1 MIGLFQEQGPCR
13 IDANG
18 NVVNNPYAWN
28 DKSNMI
34 FIDQP
39 AQVGF
44 SYSVPVPGYQAADGS
59 GNVIVLNGTTCPSD
73 NVTMGTCGTY
83 SDPNVPVKYIPT
95 STAAA
100 APAFWATLQ
109 GFMGAFPQYS
119 RKSFHF
125 STESYG
131 GHYGPVFNEY
141 IESQNAK
148 SIPGAHNISL
158 ETVLIG
164 NGWYNPLIQYQA
176 YYNFTVFPANTYDY
190 SPFNETTQD
199 EMYNSLYGPGNC
211 VDQLNQCAATG
222 DNVICSAADNY
233 CARDVEQIY
242 DEVLHR
248 DEYDIR
254 ELQPDPFPPV
264 FYVAYLNTATVQQA
278 IGAYQ
283 NFTEFSAAVG
293 DAFNTTGDDG
303 REDGTVEDMLKL
315 LEQGITVMLYTGDV
329 GYS

>member
-13 IDANG
+13 IDADG

-34 FIDQP
+34 FIDEP

-44 SYSVPVPGYQAADGS
+44 SYSNPIPAYIAPDGS
-59 GNVIVLNGTTCPSD
+59 GDVIPLNGTVCPSD
-73 NVTMGTCGTY
+73 NITMGTCGTY
-83 SDPNVPVKYIPT
+83 SDPNVAAKYIPA
-95 STAAA
+95 STAEA
-100 APAFWATLQ
+100 APAFWGTLQ

-148 SIPGAHNISL
+148 DIPGAHKIKLKS
-158 ETVLIG
+158 VLIG

-176 YYNFTVFPANTYDY
+176 YYNFTVFPGNTYDY
-190 SPFNETTQD
+190 SPFNKTIQD
-199 EMYNSLYGPGNC
+199 EMYNNLYGAGNC
-211 VDQLNQCAATG
+211 VDQLNNCSATG

-233 CARDVEQIY
+233 CADYVEEIY
-242 DEVLHR
+242 DEVLKR

-254 ELQPDPFPPV
+254 ELDPDAFPPE
-264 FYVAYLNTATVQQA
+264 FYVAYLNTGPVQKA

-293 DAFNTTGDDG
+293 DSFNTTGDDG
-303 REDGTVEDMLKL
+303 REDGTVEDMKKL
-315 LEQGITVMLYTGDV
+315 LDQGITVMMYTGDV
-329 GYS
+329 RQM

>member
-1 MIGLFQEQGPCR
+1 MIGLFQENGPCR
-13 IDANG
+13 IDASG
-18 NVVNNPYAWN
+18 NVVNNPYAWT

-39 AQVGF
+39 ASVGL

-59 GNVIVLNGTTCPSD
+59 GDVIVLNGTTCPSD
-73 NVTMGTCGTY
+73 NITMGTCGTY
-83 SDPNVPVKYIPT
+83 SDPNVTDIPT

-100 APAFWATLQ
+100 APVFWATLQ

-119 RKSFHF
+119 RESFHF

-148 SIPGAHNISL
+148 GIPGAHNISL
-158 ETVLIG
+158 ESVLIG

-176 YYNFTVFPANTYDY
+176 YYNFTVFPGNTYDY
-190 SPFNETTQD
+190 SPFNASIQD
-199 EMYNSLYGPGNC
+199 ELYNNLYGAGNC
-211 VDQLNQCAATG
+211 VDQIKDCAASG
-222 DNVICSAADNY
+222 GNKVCSKADNY
-233 CARDVEQIY
+233 CATNVESIY
-242 DEVLHR
+242 DVVLNR

-254 ELQPDPFPPV
+254 ELQPDPFPPR
-264 FYVAYLNTATVQQA
+264 FYVQYLNTATVQAA

-283 NFTEFSAAVG
+283 NFTEFSAAVYV
-293 DAFNTTGDDG
+293 FS
-303 REDGTVEDMLKL
+303 E
-315 LEQGITVMLYTGDV
+315 
-329 GYS
+329 